1 MLFSGIT
8 LSEILE
14 AVSTVTGSLG
24 RKDAANIKKVTNKNA
39 KSTIGVMSIDGELLG
54 IFIFGISK
62 MR

>member
-39 KSTIGVMSIDGELLG
+39 KSTIGVMSIDGEFLG
-54 IFIFGISK
+54 IFILGISK